1 MNTTQFK
8 ELAFQNIQIL
18 DGATG
23 TQLQK
28 RGMPTGVCP
37 EQWVIENPDSIKQ
50 IQKAY
55 IEAGSNIIYTCTL
68 GGNAIKLEEFGL
80 GDRTF
85 EINKRLAQLSKEAA
99 DGKCLVA
106 GDISST
112 GRFIK
117 PLGDIEFE
125 ECVDAYKEQIRG
137 LLAGGVDLFV
147 IETMID
153 IQEARAALL
162 AVKET
167 CDLPVCVSMSFDE
180 SLRTLTGTDPVT
192 ALITLQ
198 SLGADVVGCNCST
211 GPEHMV
217 EIITKMKP
225 YAKVPLMA
233 KPNAGL
239 PRLVDGV
246 TVFDMEAKE
255 FGSYAESFIKA
266 GVNLIGGCCGTSPDY
281 IRELYNNCRDL
292 TPQKSVSGQY
302 SALSSSIKTV
312 FFGINKPVAIV
323 GERINPTGKKTLQA
337 ELKEGSANEIR
348 RFAHE
353 QIEKGADILD
363 VNVGMPGINEKEVMV
378 NTVSLLTSICDAPL
392 CLDSSSPEVLEATL
406 RIYPG
411 RALINSISHE
421 KAKLERLLPVAA
433 KYGAMFILLP
443 LSDEGVPE
451 KAIQRQAIVQAV
463 FNKAAAYGYQKND
476 IVVDGLVMTVS
487 SNQEAA
493 LETLKLIEWCSREFG
508 CGTIVGLSNV
518 SFGLPERSWVNA
530 AFLSMAIAKGLTMA
544 IANPSSDLLMSIK
557 MACDVIM
564 KNDIN
569 SKNYI
574 AYFNNKEK
582 LLTGENDGINGEKI
596 TNGKN
601 AGEKNTGERI
611 FDAVINGDNEAIGVL
626 VDKAVTEKIAPQ
638 DIVDLYLIPAINQV
652 GKLFDEKKYFLPQLI
667 QSAETMKAGFSV
679 VEPLLKQKSKNDEK
693 EATIVVIATVK
704 GDVHDIGKNI
714 VALMLRNYG
723 FKVYD
728 LGKDV
733 SAEKIIDEAKK
744 LKAHIIGL
752 SALMTTTMVEM
763 KEVIEHAKEQGLSCK
778 FMIGGA
784 VVNEEYAKAI
794 GADGYSRDAYEAVK
808 LAKVLSN

>member
-1 MNTTQFK
+1 MNNTQFK
-8 ELAFQNIQIL
+8 EHVYKKIQIL
-18 DGATG
+18 DGANG
-23 TQLQK
+23 TELQK

-37 EQWVIENPDSIKQ
+37 EQWAIENPDIIKQ

-55 IEAGSNIIYTCTL
+55 IAAGSNIIYTCTF
-68 GGNAIKLEEFGL
+68 GGNGVKLGEFGL

-106 GDISST
+106 GDIAST

-117 PLGDIEFE
+117 PLGDMQFE
-125 ECVDAYKEQIRG
+125 ECVDIFKEQVRG

-162 AVKET
+162 AVKES

-198 SLGADVVGCNCST
+198 SLGADAVGCNCST

-239 PRLVDGV
+239 PRLLNGV
-246 TVFDMEAKE
+246 TVFDMGAEE
-255 FGSYAESFIKA
+255 FGSYAERFIQA
-266 GVNLIGGCCGTSPDY
+266 GANLLGGCCGTSPDY
-281 IRELYNNCRDL
+281 IRELYKSCRDF
-292 TPQKSVSGQY
+292 TPQNPVFSQY
-302 SALSSSIKTV
+302 SAVSSSRKTV

-323 GERINPTGKKTLQA
+323 GERINPTGKKGLQV
-337 ELKEGSANEIR
+337 ELKEGSTNEIR
-348 RFAHE
+348 KFAHE

-363 VNVGMPGINEKEVMV
+363 VNVGMPGIDEKEVMV
-378 NTVSLLTSICDAPL
+378 NTVSLLNSICDAPL
-392 CLDSSSPEVLEATL
+392 CLDSSSPEVLEAAL

-411 RALINSISHE
+411 RALINSISYE
-421 KAKLERLLPVAA
+421 KIKLERLLPVAA

-451 KAIQRQAIVQAV
+451 KAIQRQAIVQEV

-530 AFLSMAIAKGLTMA
+530 AFMSMAIAKGLTMA
-544 IANPSSDLLMSIK
+544 IANPSSDLLMCIK

-569 SKNYI
+569 SRNYI
-574 AYFNNKEK
+574 AYFNNTEK
-582 LLTGENDGINGEKI
+582 PSTVEDERRAGEKNTI
-596 TNGKN
+596 
-601 AGEKNTGERI
+601 EKNTGERI
-611 FDAVINGDNEAIGVL
+611 FDAVLNGDNEGIGAL
-626 VDKAVTEKIAPQ
+626 IDKAVAENIAPR

-667 QSAETMKAGFSV
+667 QSAETMKAGFTV
-679 VEPLLKQKSKNDEK
+679 LEPLLKQKNDNEEK
-693 EATIVVIATVK
+693 EAIVVVIATVK
-704 GDVHDIGKNI
+704 GDIHDIGKNI
-714 VALMLRNYG
+714 VGLMLRNYG
-723 FKVYD
+723 FKVHD

-733 SAEKIIDEAKK
+733 SAGEIIDQAKK
-744 LKAHIIGL
+744 LRAHIVGL

-763 KEVIEHAKEQGLSCK
+763 EEVINLAKEQGLSCK

-784 VVNEEYAKAI
+784 VVDEEYAKAI

-808 LAKVLSN
+808 LAKRLSI